1 MGEFQRWFTP
11 LHGKRQSRWLLG
23 FDVEGYGGPGGFI
36 CGSIVGSSLFEF
48 YTSRAEL
55 WTALKNY
62 GRHGAWLFAHNLE
75 YDLPIVAGDELW
87 SGDLLFKDD
96 GILWGTYQLGKKKA
110 RFYDSTNLFPR
121 MSVADLGEMV
131 GLPKLDSGTDWR
143 VAEQNWLAWGDLSAE
158 QRAQMR
164 RYNLRDAEIVY
175 RAVALLQEELL
186 RLGGSLRP
194 TIASCSLDL
203 YRRVFHKWPWP
214 AVGEETN
221 RLARGAFYGGRTENF
236 AHGTIE
242 HANLYDVNSLYPF
255 VQEHA
260 RYPHSGHIQVITPKR
275 LSVDLSQWGGVI
287 AGEITL
293 PDAHVPPLPT
303 HARKRL
309 FFPTGKLSGLWTVSE
324 WRAAIE
330 RGARPV
336 KIDFVLGSPVTFNPF
351 NDFVEQLYALKLGY
365 SQAHDGRAQVV
376 KLLLNSLYGR
386 FGLNTDKT
394 LYRWQSIPP
403 NQDWEKLRGVEVTQ
417 HAGYLIAIIP
427 TPSRVY
433 PAYANVFIAAE
444 VAAAARLHLLSALEI
459 QGERVA
465 YCDTD
470 SILTTGRMKTGAGL
484 GEWRA
489 QMLDGQADLLG
500 LKEYMLHNQV
510 VGAHYVAKG
519 IPSHVMAEYL
529 TTGQARFQKA
539 LKIREAISR
548 GDNPAAWVE
557 VKRERGAIVLRRC
570 PVSLEEPGPGKSV
583 STRAWVAEELPDLL
597 AGTMR
602 WRLSRGEGRGARRP
616 AKAQLFP
623 RATVPAID

>member
-11 LHGKRQSRWLLG
+11 LHGKKRERWLLG

-36 CGSIVGSSLFEF
+36 CGSIVGSSLYEF
-48 YTSRAEL
+48 YTDRAEL
-55 WTALKNY
+55 WAALKDY
-62 GRHGAWLFAHNLE
+62 GRRGAWLFAHNLE
-75 YDLPIVAGDELW
+75 YDLPIVAASDLW

-96 GILWGTYQLGKKKA
+96 GLLWGTYQVSKKRA

-131 GLPKLDSGTDWR
+131 GLPKRDSGTDWHA
-143 VAEQNWLAWGDLSAE
+143 AEKNWLAWGDLNTA
-158 QRAQMR
+158 QQAQMR
-164 RYNLRDAEIVY
+164 LYNLRDAEIVY

-203 YRRVFHKWPWP
+203 YRRVFHRWPWP
-214 AVGEETN
+214 CVGEATN
-221 RLARGAFYGGRTENF
+221 RIARGAFYGGRTENF
-236 AHGTIE
+236 VHGTVE

-260 RYPHSGHIQVITPKR
+260 RYPHSGHIQVITPQR
-275 LSVDLSQWGGVI
+275 LSVDLSPWGGVI
-287 AGEITL
+287 AGEIVL
-293 PDAHVPPLPT
+293 PESHTPPLPH

-309 FFPTGKLSGLWTVSE
+309 FFPTGKLSGMWTVSE
-324 WRAAIE
+324 WRVAIE

-351 NDFVEQLYALKLGY
+351 EAFVDQLYALKLGY
-365 SQAHDGRAQVV
+365 SQAHDGRAQII

-403 NQDWEKLRGVEVTQ
+403 NVDWEKMRGVNVIE
-417 HAGYLIAIIP
+417 HAGYLVAIMP
-427 TPSRVY
+427 APARVY
-433 PAYANVFIAAE
+433 PPYANVFIAAE
-444 VAAAARLHLLSALEI
+444 VAAAARLHLLSALEA
-459 QGERVA
+459 QGERAA

-470 SILTTGRMKTGAGL
+470 SILTTGRMKTGSGL

-489 QMLDGQADLLG
+489 QMVDGTADLMG
-500 LKEYMLHNQV
+500 LKEYILHNQV
-510 VGAHYVAKG
+510 VGHRYVAKG
-519 IPSHVMAEYL
+519 VPSEVMADYL
-529 TTGQARFQKA
+529 NMGIARFQRA
-539 LKIREAISR
+539 LKIREAVAR

-557 VKRERGAIVLRRC
+557 TVRERGAIILRRA
-570 PVSLEEPGPGKSV
+570 PLSPETLAPGQAV
-583 STRAWVAEELPDLL
+583 VTRAWAVEELPDLL

-602 WRLSRGEGRGARRP
+602 WRLARGAGRGRQRP
-616 AKAQLFP
+616 AAASLFP
-623 RATVPAID
+623 RAGPPAID